1 MNNNLIKLRQE
12 IDTLDAQIIKSLAQ
26 RMRVV
31 QKVGEYKK
39 KRGIPPLDKIRWQK
53 VLESKLLLARE
64 LGLDQNMIKDI
75 YERIHQAALE
85 LESMEGP
92 NS

>member
-1 MNNNLIKLRQE
+1 MNNLIKLRQE

-39 KRGIPPLDKIRWQK
+39 KRGIPPLDKTRWQK
-53 VLESKLLLARE
+53 VLKSKLLLAQE
-64 LGLDQNMIKDI
+64 LGLDQNMVKEI
-75 YERIHQAALE
+75 YERIHQAALK